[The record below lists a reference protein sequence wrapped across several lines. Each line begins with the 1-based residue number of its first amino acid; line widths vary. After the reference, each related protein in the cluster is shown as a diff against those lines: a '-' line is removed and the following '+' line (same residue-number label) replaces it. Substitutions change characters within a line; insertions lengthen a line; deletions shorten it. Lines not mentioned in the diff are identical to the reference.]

1 MNDLR
6 AIISIINIMVFLMEM
21 LLLKVVVLKFWVEE
35 KQIVFHQNCFEIF
48 CFLMKK
54 CNQICVLFLVV
65 VFFGVNVDM
74 ISTTRSVR
82 PNFIVSFVRRVI
94 QYNMG

>member
-35 KQIVFHQNCFEIF
+35 KQIVFHQNCFGIF

-54 CNQICVLFLVV
+54 CNQIWVLFLVV
-65 VFFGVNVDM
+65 VFFGISVDM
-74 ISTTRSVR
+74 ISTTKSVC
-82 PNFIVSFVRRVI
+82 PNFTVSFVRRAI
-94 QYNMG
+94 